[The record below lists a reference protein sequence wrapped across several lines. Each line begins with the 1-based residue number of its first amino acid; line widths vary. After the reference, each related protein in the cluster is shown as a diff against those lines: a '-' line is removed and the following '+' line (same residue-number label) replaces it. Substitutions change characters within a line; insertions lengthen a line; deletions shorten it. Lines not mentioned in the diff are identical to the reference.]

1 VSGEETTNRAG
12 IDVEDFGILFE
23 RFLEVVV
30 HGRRRSSPLA
40 ELLTAHLGVDP
51 SSLSVVVEPMTS
63 AQRPNLQV
71 AVDAFLAT
79 AGRESTLVGVQS
91 PNRAHEG
98 VSFAQ
103 ALQREWCMLSVGT
116 PEFSEISLGEG
127 EVLPCLDY
135 GIYLVEDADA
145 RLAIL
150 VSKAAAYDPRVQQR
164 VEVIAQTPER
174 ASETIAELRR
184 LMRERNVY
192 RGKIVRFEAND
203 QLGGVTAVI
212 QSLPRVTRE
221 QVVLEPSTLER
232 IERQTLVFSEHR
244 LALLAAG
251 RHLRRGLLLHG
262 PPGTG
267 KTHTLSYL
275 IGAAQGWTA
284 ILISGWGFRM
294 LSDAVAL
301 ARELQPAI
309 VVLEDVDLV
318 AEDRALH
325 QEAGQG
331 PLLFDLLNEMD
342 GLENDADIVFALTT
356 NRVDV
361 LERALIERPGRIDL
375 AVEIRL
381 PDAAGRRRLIELYAQ
396 GLDLQV
402 NDLAPIIAE
411 TDGMSASFVKEL
423 LRRATLLSAVAGSA
437 PTITDEHLRDA
448 LDELRDTRIRVPDG
462 LDGSKSVHSR
472 AGSRATDDFE
482 SGGQSQL

>member
-1 VSGEETTNRAG
+1 MSGEDATIRAG
-12 IDVEDFGILFE
+12 VNVEDFGVLFE
-23 RFLEVVV
+23 RFLELVVQ
-30 HGRRRSSPLA
+30 GRTRSSPLA
-40 ELLTAHLGVDP
+40 DLLTAHLGVEP
-51 SSLSVVVEPMTS
+51 STLSVVVEPMTS

-71 AVDAFLAT
+71 ALDAFLTTGA
-79 AGRESTLVGVQS
+79 RESTLVGVQS

-103 ALQREWCMLSVGT
+103 ALQREWAMLSIAT
-116 PEFSEISLGEG
+116 PEFSEISLGEND
-127 EVLPCLDY
+127 VLPCLDY
-135 GIYLVEDADA
+135 GIYLVHEGDT
-145 RLAIL
+145 RFAIL
-150 VSKAAAYDPRVQQR
+150 VSKAAAYNPQIQQR

-212 QSLPRVTRE
+212 QSLPHVSRE
-221 QVVLEPSTLER
+221 QVVLNPPTLER

-244 LALLAAG
+244 DSLLAAG

-267 KTHTLSYL
+267 KTHTLTYL

-325 QEAGQG
+325 HGAGQG
-331 PLLFDLLNEMD
+331 PLLFELLNEMD
-342 GLENDADIVFALTT
+342 GLESDADIVFALTT
-356 NRVDV
+356 NRIDV
-361 LERALIERPGRIDL
+361 LERALVERPGRIDL
-375 AVEIRL
+375 AVEIPL
-381 PDAAGRRRLIELYAQ
+381 PDAEGRRRLIELYAH
-396 GLDLQV
+396 GLDLQAD
-402 NDLAPIIAE
+402 DLSPIIAE

-437 PTITDEHLRDA
+437 PTVTAHHLRDA
-448 LDELRDTRIRVPDG
+448 LDELRETQV
-462 LDGSKSVHSR
+462 R
-472 AGSRATDDFE
+472 AFR
-482 SGGQSQL
+482 

>member
-1 VSGEETTNRAG
+1 
-12 IDVEDFGILFE
+12 
-23 RFLEVVV
+23 
-30 HGRRRSSPLA
+30 
-40 ELLTAHLGVDP
+40 
-51 SSLSVVVEPMTS
+51 LSVVVEPMTS

-71 AVDAFLAT
+71 AVDAFLT
-79 AGRESTLVGVQS
+79 TGERKSTLVGVHS

-145 RLAIL
+145 RIAIL

-174 ASETIAELRR
+174 ASETIAELRS

-212 QSLPRVTRE
+212 QSLPRVARE

-275 IGAAQGWTA
+275 IGAAEGWTA

-381 PDAAGRRRLIELYAQ
+381 PDADGRRRLIELYSQ

-402 NDLAPIIAE
+402 EDLAPIVEE
-411 TDGMSASFVKEL
+411 TEGMSASFVKEL
-423 LRRATLLSAVAGSA
+423 LRRATLLSAVAGIA
-437 PTITDEHLRDA
+437 PTITDEHLREA
-448 LDELRDTRIRVPDG
+448 LDELRDTRIRVSSGADG
-462 LDGSKSVHSR
+462 HTSASSR
-472 AGSRATDDFE
+472 SRSA
-482 SGGQSQL
+482 

>member
-1 VSGEETTNRAG
+1 MSSDDATIRAG
-12 IDVEDFGILFE
+12 VNVDDFGALFE
-23 RFLEVVV
+23 RFLEVLV
-30 HGRRRSSPLA
+30 HGRKRPSPLG
-40 ELLTAHLGVDP
+40 ELLAAHLEVDP
-51 SSLSVVVEPMTS
+51 STLSVVVEPMTS

-71 AVDAFLAT
+71 ALNAFLAT
-79 AGRESTLVGVQS
+79 AARESTLVGVQS

-103 ALQREWCMLSVGT
+103 ALQRDWNMLSIGT
-116 PEFSEISLGEG
+116 PEFSEISLGED

-135 GIYLVEDADA
+135 GIYLVHEGDTSF
-145 RLAIL
+145 AIL
-150 VSKAAAYDPRVQQR
+150 VSKAAAYNPQVQQR

-174 ASETIAELRR
+174 ASATIAELRR

-212 QSLPRVTRE
+212 QSLPHVTRE
-221 QVVLEPSTLER
+221 QVVLNPLTLER

-244 LALLAAG
+244 DSLLSAG

-275 IGAAQGWTA
+275 IGATHGWTA

-294 LSDAVAL
+294 LPDAVAL

-331 PLLFDLLNEMD
+331 SLLFDLLNEMD

-361 LERALIERPGRIDL
+361 LERALVERPGRIDL
-375 AVEIRL
+375 AVEIPL
-381 PDAAGRRRLIELYAQ
+381 PDAEGRRRLIELYAK
-396 GLDLQV
+396 GLDLQAD
-402 NDLAPIIAE
+402 DLSPIIAE
-411 TDGMSASFVKEL
+411 TEGVSASFVKEL
-423 LRRATLLSAVAGSA
+423 LRRATLLSAVAGTS
-437 PTITDEHLRDA
+437 PTVTFLHLREA
-448 LDELRDTRIRVPDG
+448 LDELRDTQISASDRPGVDG
-462 LDGSKSVHSR
+462 RSERRS
-472 AGSRATDDFE
+472 
-482 SGGQSQL
+482 

>member
-1 VSGEETTNRAG
+1 MSPDDAPLRAG
-12 IDVEDFGILFE
+12 VSVEDFGVLFG
-23 RFLEVVV
+23 RFLETVVQ
-30 HGRRRSSPLA
+30 GGKRSSALA
-40 ELLTAHLGVDP
+40 DLLAAHLEVDP

-71 AVDAFLAT
+71 ALDAFLA
-79 AGRESTLVGVQS
+79 ARERRSTIVGLQS

-103 ALQREWCMLSVGT
+103 ALQREWSMLTIGS
-116 PEFSEISLGEG
+116 PEFSEIALGEG

-135 GIYLVEDADA
+135 GIYLVQEGDQ
-145 RLAIL
+145 RFAIL
-150 VSKAAAYDPRVQQR
+150 VSKAAAYNPQIQQR

-212 QSLPRVTRE
+212 QALPRVTRD

-232 IERQTLVFSEHR
+232 IERQTLVFSDHR
-244 LALLAAG
+244 DALLAAG
-251 RHLRRGLLLHG
+251 RHLRRGLLLYG

-275 IGAAQGWTA
+275 IGAARGWTT

-294 LSDAVAL
+294 LEDAVSRCAQ
-301 ARELQPAI
+301 ELQPSI

-325 QEAGQG
+325 RNAGQG
-331 PLLFDLLNEMD
+331 PLLFDLLNKMD

-361 LERALIERPGRIDL
+361 LERALVERPGRIDL
-375 AVEIRL
+375 AVEIPL
-381 PDAAGRRRLIELYAQ
+381 PGSDGRRRLIELYAQ
-396 GLDLQV
+396 GLDLRV
-402 NDLAPIIAE
+402 DDLAPIIAGTE
-411 TDGMSASFVKEL
+411 GMSASFIKEL
-423 LRRATLLSAVAGSA
+423 LRRAALLSAVAGVA
-437 PTITDEHLRDA
+437 PAVTRAHLDAA
-448 LDELRDTRIRVPDG
+448 LDELRESQVRAF
-462 LDGSKSVHSR
+462 SR
-472 AGSRATDDFE
+472 PA
-482 SGGQSQL
+482 